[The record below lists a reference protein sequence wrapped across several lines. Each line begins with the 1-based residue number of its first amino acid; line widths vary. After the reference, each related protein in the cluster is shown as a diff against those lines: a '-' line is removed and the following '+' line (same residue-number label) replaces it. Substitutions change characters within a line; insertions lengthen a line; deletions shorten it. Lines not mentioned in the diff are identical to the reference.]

1 MDPRCDLNKLVGKSW
16 WLQEVP
22 MIFNIP
28 LHDPYLLPVMLQ
40 VFHGVVLL
48 VEAAVE
54 VINRILLNDFVD
66 FLLFKT
72 VVELGV
78 VPSQAPATR

>member
-1 MDPRCDLNKLVGKSW
+1 
-16 WLQEVP
+16 